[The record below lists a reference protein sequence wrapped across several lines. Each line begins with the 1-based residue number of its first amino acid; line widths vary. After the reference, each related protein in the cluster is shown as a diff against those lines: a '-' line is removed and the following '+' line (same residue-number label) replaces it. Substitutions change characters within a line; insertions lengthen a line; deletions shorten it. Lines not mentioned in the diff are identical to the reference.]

1 MQLQS
6 GSSAHML
13 KVGSKRRRPP
23 AEVKAEQESKR
34 AKDEGVQQQLAELQR
49 FESHLKEE
57 AKKLETARQAEGVLN
72 ELIRAG
78 DVKQYGDGSWGAV
91 QQGVDPES
99 Q

>member
-1 MQLQS
+1 
-6 GSSAHML
+6 ML

-23 AEVKAEQESKR
+23 AEVKAERESKR

-49 FESHLKEE
+49 FEAHLKEE
-57 AKKLETARQAEGVLN
+57 AEKLETARQAEGVLN

-78 DVKQYGDGSWGAV
+78 DVKQYEDGSWGAV

>member
-1 MQLQS
+1 M
-6 GSSAHML
+6 
-13 KVGSKRRRPP
+13 V
-23 AEVKAEQESKR
+23 
-34 AKDEGVQQQLAELQR
+34 ELQR
-49 FESHLKEE
+49 FEAHLKEE
-57 AKKLETARQAEGVLN
+57 AEKLETARQAEGVLN